1 MANRVPLPIQES
13 RHQKDF
19 TSTESRPVNPATYK
33 AKGQLGRQLVPEF
46 LRNGARAQGW
56 LVPRDQALVGRQSLT
71 AAEIATFGS
80 TSTHHRVDTAMEAE
94 GQDTPGAESPIG
106 QEEVVGVE
114 LVPELIEQLEF
125 VVAPRSCG
133 PGGEETCGETE

>member
-1 MANRVPLPIQES
+1 MANRVPFPIKES

-19 TSTESRPVNPATYK
+19 TGSESRPINPATYK
-33 AKGQLGRQLVPEF
+33 AKGELGRQLVPEV

-71 AAEIATFGS
+71 APEITTFGA

-94 GQDTPGAESPIG
+94 GEDAPGAESPIG

-114 LVPELIEQLEF
+114 MVPE
-125 VVAPRSCG
+125 
-133 PGGEETCGETE
+133 